1 MKYKI
6 TVFTIATLLFA
17 TLAVAHVPRFPSIA
31 PTTGVLN
38 SQDTIE
44 EWLCHHVS
52 CEDGDGEH
60 VGPSKR
66 ELVCSDL
73 VAFAFPEVSRS
84 GLLALESGDSSDI
97 ELRTFY
103 PEQGFP
109 QLRTRGRNRWGLSD
123 HAQPGD
129 QGRGIARLDRLARNK
144 SIQEQSRILYN
155 ICKIPM
161 GIDPTLLDPLR

>member
-6 TVFTIATLLFA
+6 TVFTITTLLFA

-73 VAFAFPEVSRS
+73 VAFAFPEVSQS
-84 GLLALESGDSSDI
+84 GLLVEQSGDSDI

-103 PEQGFP
+103 TQEGFP
-109 QLRTRGRNRWGLSD
+109 QLRTRGLSRWGLSD

-144 SIQEQSRILYN
+144 SIQEQSRVLYN
-155 ICKIPM
+155 SCKTPM
-161 GIDPTLLDPLR
+161 GIDPTLANPLR